1 MLGWRD
7 QRDDEI
13 MNGLARAGF
22 GLALIGL
29 SALGGCGPYAASE
42 KCGFAG
48 CPGDA
53 AITAE
58 VRRLFAEHPALGPP
72 NLIDAQAIDHVVYLT
87 GLLDTDVERQLA
99 ESTAREAKGVTRV
112 VDSIGL
118 SSNR

>member
-1 MLGWRD
+1 MS
-7 QRDDEI
+7 
-13 MNGLARAGF
+13 GLAPAGF

-29 SALGGCGPYAASE
+29 SALGGCAAYAAYE
-42 KCGFAG
+42 KCGFRG

-58 VRRLFAEHPALGPP
+58 VQRLIAEHPALGPP
-72 NLIDAQAIDHVVYLT
+72 NVIDVHSVDHVVYLT

-99 ESTAREAKGVTRV
+99 ESTARQANGVARV